1 MVGLLKVAEAG
12 LALGPKGRFQS
23 EAEKELRPGAC
34 EEAAG
39 ANERSPTKNG
49 RASESC
55 GGRTRTCDLQV
66 MSLASYQL
74 LHSAMYYRALFLNAG
89 AKVLLFCDMT
99 KYSQRKM

>member
-39 ANERSPTKNG
+39 ANERSPTILVG
-49 RASESC
+49 
-55 GGRTRTCDLQV
+55 
-66 MSLASYQL
+66 L
-74 LHSAMYYRALFLNAG
+74 LNVAEAG
-89 AKVLLFCDMT
+89 LEHATSRL
-99 KYSQRKM
+99 